1 MMKNNMKTK
10 KKKNI
15 MTKITNG
22 FIKRNFQKVKDNV
35 LKQMKMLKNYEIE
48 LKCWNLKKKEHKK
61 S

>member
-1 MMKNNMKTK
+1 MMKNNMKKK

-48 LKCWNLKKKEHKK
+48 LKCWNLKKKELKK